1 MTCLVERGPKCL
13 MYSSC
18 HVVISAVYMFSNSI
32 VAPYLCDLDY
42 LDHETCRE
50 YSHTQTHEL
59 ADQDLVA
66 QSPKC
71 LLLYKR
77 TSHRVIINR
86 LGDLLVRPR
95 PIEASLRTRAF
106 SGSLQQHLL
115 ASYAQSIA
123 SILVSQFRPIEG
135 SKASMSSVLQLVK
148 NNFAFRVSLA
158 FPNSCGM
165 TENFAALGCKYFK
178 SKYIQIAWLNNIFW
192 KIFIVS
198 SYLAYAKAAA
208 EGNYE
213 ERLVF
218 RTVSWFC

>member
-1 MTCLVERGPKCL
+1 MKREPKSL
-13 MYSSC
+13 LSAAC
-18 HVVISAVYMFSNSI
+18 HVVISAVDIFANSI

-50 YSHTQTHEL
+50 FHTQTHEL

-123 SILVSQFRPIEG
+123 SILVSQFRPMEG
-135 SKASMSSVLQLVK
+135 SKASMDSVLQLMK
-148 NNFAFRVSLA
+148 NNLAFRVGLA
-158 FPNSCGM
+158 CPNTCVMTEISCG
-165 TENFAALGCKYFK
+165 TGP
-178 SKYIQIAWLNNIFW
+178 
-192 KIFIVS
+192 
-198 SYLAYAKAAA
+198 
-208 EGNYE
+208 
-213 ERLVF
+213 
-218 RTVSWFC
+218 